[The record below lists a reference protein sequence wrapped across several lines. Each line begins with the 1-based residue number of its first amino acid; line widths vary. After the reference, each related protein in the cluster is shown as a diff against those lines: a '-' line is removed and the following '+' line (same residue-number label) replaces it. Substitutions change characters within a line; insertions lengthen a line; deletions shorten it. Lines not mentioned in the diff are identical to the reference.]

1 MSNARRPS
9 RRSRPVRHPRG
20 SGPRSSAG
28 RLAPVLIG
36 LAISTG
42 GGLAALALLTPLTRR
57 TDTLLALQDLTIQL
71 QEVVLASRP
80 APPRPGDRV
89 LGRADLPWLQ
99 QQLRNADR
107 TWLPRAEPLGD
118 GRIRYIYKRRLDDP
132 PLTIAQIEDLRSNPP
147 SHQAERAA
155 ITDLLTM
162 LERVGVQVVIG
173 APRKDRAAG
182 EWEPAARTLRLRP
195 DVIEKG
201 SVEFARVLNH
211 EAIHVAQSCR
221 HGGLGARPKLLGLS
235 VVLDPISQRHLED
248 PVYARAS
255 PTEISLEREA
265 YAHQNKLSLGPALLA
280 RECRAA
286 GWRP

>member
-1 MSNARRPS
+1 M
-9 RRSRPVRHPRG
+9 
-20 SGPRSSAG
+20 AG
-28 RLAPVLIG
+28 RLAPVLMG

-42 GGLAALALLTPLTRR
+42 GGLAALALLAPLTRR
-57 TDTLLALQDLTIQL
+57 TDTLLALQDLTFQL

-89 LGRADLPWLQ
+89 LSRADLPWLQ
-99 QQLRNADR
+99 QQLKTADL

-132 PLTIAQIEDLRSNPP
+132 ALSIAQIEDLRRNPP
-147 SHQAERAA
+147 SHEAERAA
-155 ITDLLTM
+155 IADLLTM

-182 EWEPAARTLRLRP
+182 EWEPSARTLRLRP

-221 HGGLGARPKLLGLS
+221 HGGLGARPRLLGLS
-235 VVLDPISQRHLED
+235 MVLDPISQRHLED
-248 PVYARAS
+248 PVYARATPS
-255 PTEISLEREA
+255 EISLEREA
-265 YAHQNKLSLGPALLA
+265 YANQNQLSLGPALLA
-280 RECRAA
+280 KECPAP
-286 GWRP
+286 GWRPWAPPAAAPAAR